1 MTNEDIRQNASQ
13 YVLNFEPTGVI
24 TEDRLKCYIAGAHS
38 RDEEVEELEER
49 IKVLDMNLVEQ
60 QLENLQ
66 LRNPWISVEERLPE
80 VGDIVVI
87 NVHNT
92 IDGGGEHHEEDQIL
106 VGKYDGRWICDRCE
120 QHRMGKY
127 LFDTI
132 SKTTHW
138 MPIPPIEKCKTITL
152 C

>member
-1 MTNEDIRQNASQ
+1 MTDEQIKQNAHDYTYTNDHNWTWDDSGESR
-13 YVLNFEPTGVI
+13 VDISAEVTDAF
-24 TEDRLKCYIAGAHS
+24 IAGAHS
-38 RDEEVEELEER
+38 RDEE
-49 IKVLDMNLVEQ
+49 IKQ
-60 QLENLQ
+60 I
-66 LRNPWISVEERLPE
+66 RNPWISVEERLPE
-80 VGDIVVI
+80 IGDIVVI

-138 MPIPPIEKCKTITL
+138 MPIPPIEKEARSAK
-152 C
+152 

>member
-24 TEDRLKCYIAGAHS
+24 TEDRLRCYIAGAHS
-38 RDEEVEELEER
+38 RDEE
-49 IKVLDMNLVEQ
+49 IKQ
-60 QLENLQ
+60 I
-66 LRNPWISVEERLPE
+66 RNPWISVEERLPE

-106 VGKYDGRWICDRCE
+106 VEKYDGRWICDRCE